1 MKDALL
7 RFLNGIRGDEAH
19 RFFLLSVLIGV
30 CAGLLIVCFH
40 NLIEL
45 VSWAVL
51 GLPAGS
57 RHLGTLLG
65 PMSGAVLSTFLVAR
79 VFISAKGSGVVQ
91 TKVAVAQ
98 PEGLIPASGV
108 AGKLAACS
116 ISIGSGN
123 ALGPEDPSLHMG
135 AGVASVLGRAFR
147 LPRDQ
152 MRLIPPVGAA
162 AGIAAAFNT
171 PIMAVL
177 FVIEEVIGAW
187 NAMALGSVVLASVS
201 AVVTSRYF
209 LGDNPLFRVPPFDIM
224 HPSEMAVFA
233 VIGLAAGLLATL
245 FTRTIIAIRSRI
257 QAIASTRLTLVKP
270 ALAGLLVGII
280 GLWLPEILGAGYGPV
295 DGALHGRYAWQILIA
310 IGLLKMLATTACFS
324 AGVPGGMFAPTLF
337 IGAMVGGGLGGLAR
351 LFWPMPISPDSV
363 FVLVGMGAFFAGVFR
378 APMTSVFMVF
388 EVSASY
394 KIIAPVMVA
403 NMLAY
408 IISRRLQPI
417 PFFDKIAGFEGI
429 RLDSQEEIREQRSWR
444 VEDAMQTPSSLPG
457 HHLIWCGPR
466 RWRTEP
472 APDHPG
478 DPVPC
483 LYADQSL
490 EAALPLLGC
499 HPAVPIVDRRDESRL
514 LGILTLDAALA
525 RYGITR
531 NATSPPAGSA
541 PPLAPDTASPENS
554 PPTPSP

>member
-1 MKDALL
+1 MKDRLL
-7 RFLNGIRGDEAH
+7 RFIAGVRDDEAQ

-40 NLIEL
+40 NFIEL

-57 RHLGTLLG
+57 RQWGTVFG
-65 PMSGAVLSTFLVAR
+65 PMFGAVISTLIVVRILPAAR
-79 VFISAKGSGVVQ
+79 GSGVVQ
-91 TKVAVAQ
+91 TKAAVAH
-98 PEGLIPASGV
+98 PEGVIPASGV

-135 AGVASVLGRAFR
+135 AGVASILGRAFR
-147 LPRDQ
+147 FSREQ

-187 NAMALGSVVLASVS
+187 NALAMGSIVLASVS

-209 LGDNPLFRVPPFDIM
+209 LGDNPLFRVPPFDIL
-224 HPSEMAVFA
+224 HPSEMAVFV
-233 VIGLAAGLLATL
+233 VIGLVTGLLATL
-245 FTRTIIAIRSRI
+245 FTRTIIAIRGRI
-257 QAIASTRLTLVKP
+257 QGFGNPRFALVKP
-270 ALAGLLVGII
+270 ALAGLAVGVI
-280 GLWLPEILGAGYGPV
+280 GRWLPEILGAGYGPV
-295 DGALHGRYAWQILIA
+295 DGALHGRYTWQILIA
-310 IGLLKMLATTACFS
+310 IGLVKLVATTACFS

-351 LFWPMPISPDSV
+351 MFWPMPISADSV

-394 KIIAPVMVA
+394 KIIAPVMLA

-408 IISRRLQPI
+408 VISRRLQPV
-417 PFFDKIAGFEGI
+417 PFFDRIAGFEGI
-429 RLDSQEEIREQRSWR
+429 RLDSQEELREQRALR
-444 VEDAMQTPSSLPG
+444 VEDAMRAPVDVPG
-457 HHLIWCGPR
+457 HRLIWCGPR

-472 APDHPG
+472 AANQAG
-478 DPVPC
+478 DAVPC
-483 LYADQSL
+483 VYPDQTL
-490 EAALPLLGC
+490 EAALHVVGA
-499 HPAVPIVDRRDESRL
+499 HPIVPVVDRRDESRL

-525 RYGITR
+525 RYGIIR
-531 NATSPPAGSA
+531 SAESPPA
-541 PPLAPDTASPENS
+541 
-554 PPTPSP
+554 

>member
-1 MKDALL
+1 MKALWRWL
-7 RFLNGIRGDEAH
+7 ASGLRGDEAQ
-19 RFFLLSVLIGV
+19 RFLLLSVLIGV

-40 NLIEL
+40 NFIEL

-57 RHLGTLLG
+57 RQWGTLFG
-65 PMSGAVLSTFLVAR
+65 PMAGAVVSTLLVTR
-79 VFISAKGSGVVQ
+79 VFKSAKGSGVVQ
-91 TKVAVAQ
+91 TKASLAH
-98 PEGLIPASGV
+98 PEGIIPASGV

-135 AGVASVLGRAFR
+135 AGVGSILGRAFR
-147 LPRDQ
+147 IPREQ
-152 MRLIPPVGAA
+152 MRLITPVGAA

-171 PIMAVL
+171 PITAVL

-187 NAMALGSVVLASVS
+187 NATALGSIVLASVS

-209 LGDNPLFRVPPFDIM
+209 LGDNPLFRVPAFDIQ

-245 FTRTIIAIRSRI
+245 FTKTIVAIRGRI
-257 QAIASTRLTLVKP
+257 QSITDPRLALVKP
-270 ALAGLLVGII
+270 ALAGLGVGVI
-280 GLWLPEILGAGYGPV
+280 GMWLPEVLGAGYGPV
-295 DGALHGRYAWQILIA
+295 DGALHGRYTWQILIA
-310 IGLLKMLATTACFS
+310 IGLVKMVATTACFS

-337 IGAMVGGGLGGLAR
+337 IGAMVGGGLGGLAAI
-351 LFWPMPISPDSV
+351 FWPLPISAASV

-408 IISRRLQPI
+408 LISRRLQPV
-417 PFFDKIAGFEGI
+417 PFFDRIAGFEGI

-444 VEDAMQTPSSLPG
+444 VEDAMWPTGDEQ
-457 HHLIWCGPR
+457 HRLIWCGPR

-472 APDHPG
+472 DAGQPG
-478 DPVPC
+478 AAVPC
-483 LYADQSL
+483 VYPDQTL
-490 EAALPLLGC
+490 ESALPVVGA
-499 HPAVPIVDRRDESRL
+499 HPVVPVVDRRDESRL
-514 LGILTLDAALA
+514 LGVLTLDAALA

-531 NATSPPAGSA
+531 SGASPPA
-541 PPLAPDTASPENS
+541 
-554 PPTPSP
+554 

>member
-1 MKDALL
+1 MKALWQRL
-7 RFLNGIRGDEAH
+7 VAGVRGDEAQ

-57 RHLGTLLG
+57 RTWGTLLG
-65 PMSGAVLSTFLVAR
+65 PMGGAVISTLLVLR
-79 VFISAKGSGVVQ
+79 VFKAARGSGVVQ

-98 PEGLIPASGV
+98 PEGEIPASGV
-108 AGKLAACS
+108 AGKLVACS

-135 AGVASVLGRAFR
+135 AGVASVVGRAFK
-147 LPRDQ
+147 LPREQ

-209 LGDNPLFRVPPFDIM
+209 LGDNPLFHVPPFDIM

-257 QAIASTRLTLVKP
+257 QAMADTRLTLVKP
-270 ALAGLLVGII
+270 ALAGLLVGLI

-295 DGALHGRYAWQILIA
+295 DGALHGRYAWQALIA

-408 IISRRLQPI
+408 LISRRLQQA
-417 PFFDKIAGFEGI
+417 PFFDRIAGFEGI
-429 RLDSQEEIREQRSWR
+429 HLDSQEDIREQRAWR
-444 VEDAMQTPSSLPG
+444 VEDAMLDPSEAAR
-457 HHLIWCGPR
+457 HRLIWCGAR

-472 APDHPG
+472 VAG
-478 DPVPC
+478 DPGEAVPC
-483 LYADQSL
+483 LYSDQTL
-490 EAALPLLGC
+490 ETALPLLATHGAA
-499 HPAVPIVDRRDESRL
+499 PVVDRRNESRL
-514 LGILTLDAALA
+514 LGVLTLDAALA

-531 NATSPPAGSA
+531 NAESPPA
-541 PPLAPDTASPENS
+541 
-554 PPTPSP
+554 